1 MDRLYFI
8 THTNEKYSYFES
20 ACLALDCGIKLIQLR
35 MKHTEEELFRKT
47 ALQTLKECE
56 KYGARLILND
66 NYRLA
71 KELGADGVHVGQKDE
86 VLSVVRNS
94 MNPNQIVGMTCN
106 TFEQIVS
113 AVKSGADYI
122 GLGPYRFT
130 STKENLSPVL
140 GIEGYRNIMRQ
151 CRQAGI
157 SIPIYAIGGIRTED
171 VAELIETEIYGIAI
185 SSLILQ
191 SSSPQKQIA
200 VLRKQIGVLFE
211 RNGVLENG

>member
-35 MKHTEEELFRKT
+35 MKHAEEDLFRKT

-71 KELGADGVHVGQKDE
+71 KELGADGVHIGQKDE
-86 VLSVVRNS
+86 ALSIVRS
-94 MNPNQIVGMTCN
+94 SVCQNQIVGMTCN

-113 AVKSGADYI
+113 AAKSGADYI

-151 CRQAGI
+151 SRQAGI
-157 SIPIYAIGGIRTED
+157 NIPIYAIGGIRTED
-171 VAELIETEIYGIAI
+171 VTELIETEVYGIAI

-200 VLRKQIGVLFE
+200 VLRKQIAVSAK
-211 RNGVLENG
+211 